1 MNEGREGFVPNPI
14 LSGLVGICPLIV
26 VSRSLAEGAVY
37 GLGAALCALTLGAV
51 VPPIRAMIAD
61 RLHAP
66 ATLALSAALAI
77 AYGFCVRAY
86 SSTICTGLWI
96 YLPLIA
102 VSGLS
107 LSTLRRSSFVD
118 RFGPDGRS
126 RFADVAFEALM
137 FLLTAAFVGGAREII
152 GLGTLTLPTPGIE
165 PARLMVSGFAPLR
178 ILVSPAGGFVFLG
191 FFVAVYRA
199 VTRAGG
205 RRQP

>member
-1 MNEGREGFVPNPI
+1 MNKGRDGFVPNPI
-14 LSGLVGICPLIV
+14 LSGLVGICPLIA

-51 VPPIRAMIAD
+51 LPAARAMITD

-66 ATLALSAALAI
+66 ATLVFSAALAI
-77 AYGFCVRAY
+77 VYGFCVHIY
-86 SSTICTGLWI
+86 SSTIAAGLWI

-102 VSGLS
+102 VGGLS
-107 LSTLRRSSFVD
+107 LSTLRRSSIAD

-126 RFADVAFEALM
+126 RFADVALEAFM

-152 GLGTLTLPTPGIE
+152 GLGTLTLPTPGIV
-165 PARLMVSGFAPLR
+165 PVRIVVTGIMPLR
-178 ILVSPAGGFVFLG
+178 LLVSPAGGFVFLG
-191 FFVAVYRA
+191 FLVAAYRA
-199 VTRAGG
+199 VVRAGG

>member
-1 MNEGREGFVPNPI
+1 MNKGRDGFVPNPI

-37 GLGAALCALTLGAV
+37 GLGAALCALTLGV
-51 VPPIRAMIAD
+51 IVPPVRAMIAD
-61 RLHAP
+61 RLHAS
-66 ATLALSAALAI
+66 ATLVFSAPSPLSTVSALSASIRAI
-77 AYGFCVRAY
+77 CSGP
-86 SSTICTGLWI
+86 WI

-107 LSTLRRSSFVD
+107 LSTLRRSPLSTD
-118 RFGPDGRS
+118 LAPTADLDS
-126 RFADVAFEALM
+126 RMLHFEALM

-152 GLGTLTLPTPGIE
+152 GLGRSPCPLPGSC
-165 PARLMVSGFAPLR
+165 RFASWFPVLPLR

-191 FFVAVYRA
+191 FLVAAYRA
-199 VTRAGG
+199 VVRAGG